1 LFSTIVEHVGELLEG
16 RSNPKYSPIEV
27 AQWLEDCTAA
37 SAQALASARLQ
48 ATSDTSPAFRRVEE
62 DVLIQD
68 ALGRFFAAKL
78 RSGVLFEI
86 YTKTGNAE
94 AGKLALAKY
103 QEARSAWASMA
114 DRANKVYLPDITY
127 GNVPMRRGNWSA
139 RLPGIDADVAVMEK
153 KLQSPPTGSS
163 QNVALAISAATGKP
177 NRPSVHCMHT
187 QPASFHPGTPLT
199 LSLSASVDAVQL
211 YYRHV
216 NQGERWVSME
226 MQRSNTGYT
235 AAIPGDY
242 TNSVYPLQYYFVL
255 RQGPGS
261 AWFFPA
267 FNATLSNQPYYA
279 IASRAA
285 LSSS

>member
-1 LFSTIVEHVGELLEG
+1 LLEG
-16 RSNPKYSPIEV
+16 RANPKYSPIEV
-27 AQWLEDCTAA
+27 AQWLEDYTAA
-37 SAQALASARLQ
+37 SSQALASARLQ
-48 ATSDTSPAFRRVEE
+48 ASSHTSSEFRRIEE

-68 ALGRFFAAKL
+68 GLGRFFAAKL

-114 DRANKVYLPDITY
+114 DRANKVYQPDITY
-127 GNVPMRRGNWSA
+127 GNIPMRRGNWSA
-139 RLPGIDADVAVMEK
+139 RMAGIDADVAAMEK
-153 KLQSPPTGSS
+153 KLQAPPAGPAGNAAS
-163 QNVALAISAATGKP
+163 AIHWATGKP
-177 NRPSVHCMHT
+177 TRPSVACVHT
-187 QPASFHPGTPLT
+187 PPSSFHPGQP
-199 LSLSASVDAVQL
+199 LSLALSAHADGVQL

-226 MQRSNTGYT
+226 MRRSNNGYV

-255 RQGPGS
+255 RRGLAA

-267 FNATLSNQPYYA
+267 FNASLSNQPYYA
-279 IASRAA
+279 IAERS
-285 LSSS
+285 